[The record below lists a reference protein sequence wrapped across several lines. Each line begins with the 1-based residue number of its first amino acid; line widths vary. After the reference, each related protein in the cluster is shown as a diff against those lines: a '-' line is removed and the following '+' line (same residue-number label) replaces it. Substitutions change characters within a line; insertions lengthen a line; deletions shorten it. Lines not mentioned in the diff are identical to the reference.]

1 MFIISDP
8 TGKTPFRHRTEDIE
22 TAADIVLGITGE
34 DLDYEVA
41 RSIMESMSNDDHY
54 ADDRYSITCIDEEE
68 LEDCCASDFLPIAE
82 NIIVTMNE
90 MCDKYPRL
98 MEKVYKMIG
107 ANLQNKRSCLK

>member
-22 TAADIVLGITGE
+22 TAADIVFGITGE
-34 DLDYEVA
+34 DLDYEIA
-41 RSIMESMSNDDHY
+41 KSAMENMSNNDYY

-68 LEDCCASDFLPIAE
+68 LEDCCESNFLPIAE
-82 NIIVTMNE
+82 NILVTMNE

-98 MEKVYKMIG
+98 MEKVYEIIG
-107 ANLQNKRSCLK
+107 DRLQK